1 MNVVIVDDDNLVC
14 ISLKII
20 LESDPDITVLGTG
33 NDGEDAIR
41 LYEEYHPDVILLD
54 IQMKRMS
61 GIQAASEILK
71 KDKTAKI
78 LFLTT
83 FTDNEYII
91 QALKIG
97 SKGYLLKQDYDSILP
112 AIKVVVK
119 GQSVFGSEIIKKI
132 PDLVSKS
139 DKFLF
144 EEYDLSDKEVHIIT
158 LVADGKSNKEIAE
171 DLYLSEGTV
180 RNYLSNILLKLN
192 LRDRTQL
199 AIFYYKHCNG

>member
-61 GIQAASEILK
+61 GIQAASEILQ

-171 DLYLSEGTV
+171 NLYLSEGTV